1 MSPHVMS
8 KELAKQEFME
18 YSQLKELLDYGPTNG
33 IYEELMK
40 KEENVLKT
48 INRLVD
54 RSNQK
59 QLESEEIIN
68 MSFTDLYKHFN
79 TDVYK
84 MFNELFEVKTTDDLR
99 KFFKDAKRSIYLG
112 IFVVLV
118 SLFMFFVV
126 ITN

>member
-1 MSPHVMS
+1 MS